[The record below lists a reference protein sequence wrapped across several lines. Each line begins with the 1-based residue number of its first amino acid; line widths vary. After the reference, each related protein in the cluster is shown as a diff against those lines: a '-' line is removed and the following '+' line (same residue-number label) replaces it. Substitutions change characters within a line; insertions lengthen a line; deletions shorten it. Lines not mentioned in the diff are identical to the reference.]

1 MPQPNILLVED
12 NPTLGYA
19 LSEYLSLQDFT
30 VDWVDDGHKAED
42 IFRVKAFDLCILDVM
57 LPKQDGFSLAKKLKQ
72 SVPWMPI
79 LFLTAKGMKVDK
91 LKGFQL
97 GADDYLVKPI
107 DEEELVARIQA
118 VLRRAQSSLLPEVS
132 DMLGSYHVRW
142 EARQLSR
149 KDESWSL
156 TEKETQLL
164 RMLMEHKN
172 RLLEREKALRA
183 LWGKNDYFNRRS
195 MDVHISRL
203 RKYLKEDGDLQI
215 NTVRG
220 RGFILE
226 DLS

>member
-1 MPQPNILLVED
+1 MTSPKILLVED

-19 LSEYLSLQDFT
+19 LSEYLSLQDFA
-30 VDWVDDGHKAED
+30 VEWADDGHKAEQV
-42 IFRVKAFDLCILDVM
+42 FQEKTFDLCILDVM
-57 LPKQDGFSLAKKLKQ
+57 LPKQDGFSLAKKIKRV
-72 SVPWMPI
+72 VPYIPI
-79 LFLTAKGMKVDK
+79 IFLTAKGMKVDK

-118 VLRRAQSSLLPEVS
+118 VLRRAQSSLPPEVA
-132 DMLGSYHVRW
+132 DTLGSYHIRW

-149 KDESWSL
+149 KEKSWSL

-172 RLLEREKALRA
+172 RLLERETALRT
-183 LWGKNDYFNRRS
+183 LWGKSDYFNRRS
-195 MDVHISRL
+195 MDVHITRL
-203 RKYLKEDGDLQI
+203 RKYLQDDKDLKI